1 MEAPVGNG
9 TGRSPRRQ
17 WIKDAGSEKKRA
29 MEAANLGLLLK
40 ELFFKM
46 QFD

>member
-1 MEAPVGNG
+1 MEAPIGNG
-9 TGRSPRRQ
+9 TSRSPCRQ
-17 WIKDAGSEKKRA
+17 WRKDAGSEKKRA
-29 MEAANLGLLLK
+29 MEAANLDLLLK